1 MMSGSAAIAA
11 VAAAASGAASSKRPT
26 PEQMRVLA
34 EEGKTLPA
42 LVPRVAELERTLEE
56 HEEWVASAR
65 ELLGPKKPPKPPEP
79 GMIPGNPDDAR
90 GSGAE
95 LAKAALEA
103 ATDAEAAE
111 RRRREKKKKGGKGG
125 KAGAEGA
132 KASGADAAALD
143 AAQKRAEA
151 ERAERTLERV
161 AERLAEREAA
171 LAAGEDGGAGAG
183 PVRTVPARPSMARVA
198 ELCAAGEGLP
208 LKSEEGT
215 ELAAA
220 AQAAAG
226 WTDRLKKLVV
236 RPRSS
241 AGAHAIAVDDA
252 ATALRLVADSIR
264 AAISDLE
271 GTGEPPESEE
281 GQFCLCRQ
289 PGGRE
294 MLGCDECG
302 DWYHLRCAQVT
313 ANFARTAKHYVC
325 QACRAAKGDVFKLH
339 RPDASTHRHIHRT
352 RRPSLASLGELLLE
366 AMDFVGEAPEEALI
380 ADVFR
385 EHARW
390 RRAVKAAK
398 ARRESIVGVETAARA
413 AKEAWEAA
421 EALAAVPRDA
431 RRARIQEVSDR
442 AAAVQHAQLLAGT
455 TAMAAALLGAGG
467 QGTAATAL
475 EATQRAAHMAPEQQL
490 DALGQQ
496 VAVSYTHLTLPTI
509 LLV

>member
-1 MMSGSAAIAA
+1 
-11 VAAAASGAASSKRPT
+11 
-26 PEQMRVLA
+26 
-34 EEGKTLPA
+34 
-42 LVPRVAELERTLEE
+42 
-56 HEEWVASAR
+56 
-65 ELLGPKKPPKPPEP
+65 
-79 GMIPGNPDDAR
+79 
-90 GSGAE
+90 
-95 LAKAALEA
+95 
-103 ATDAEAAE
+103 
-111 RRRREKKKKGGKGG
+111 
-125 KAGAEGA
+125 
-132 KASGADAAALD
+132 
-143 AAQKRAEA
+143 
-151 ERAERTLERV
+151 
-161 AERLAEREAA
+161 
-171 LAAGEDGGAGAG
+171 
-183 PVRTVPARPSMARVA
+183 MARVA

-220 AQAAAG
+220 ARTRAAG

-236 RPRSS
+236 RPPVER
-241 AGAHAIAVDDA
+241 GRAHAIAVDDA
-252 ATALRLVADSIR
+252 ATALRLIAASIR

-302 DWYHLRCAQVT
+302 DCTTFRCAQVT

-380 ADVFR
+380 AEVFR

-431 RRARIQEVSDR
+431 RRARDPGGFPIARRRCSTR
-442 AAAVQHAQLLAGT
+442 SCSRGRRWRRRFSARG
-455 TAMAAALLGAGG
+455 GAGHRG
-467 QGTAATAL
+467 DGARGGAAR
-475 EATQRAAHMAPEQQL
+475 RAHAPEQQL

-496 VAVSYTHLTLPTI
+496 VAGAVAIEQQQLMQLKSAVTAAAATARAGLAPVGTG
-509 LLV
+509 

>member
-1 MMSGSAAIAA
+1 
-11 VAAAASGAASSKRPT
+11 
-26 PEQMRVLA
+26 
-34 EEGKTLPA
+34 
-42 LVPRVAELERTLEE
+42 
-56 HEEWVASAR
+56 
-65 ELLGPKKPPKPPEP
+65 
-79 GMIPGNPDDAR
+79 
-90 GSGAE
+90 
-95 LAKAALEA
+95 
-103 ATDAEAAE
+103 
-111 RRRREKKKKGGKGG
+111 
-125 KAGAEGA
+125 
-132 KASGADAAALD
+132 
-143 AAQKRAEA
+143 
-151 ERAERTLERV
+151 
-161 AERLAEREAA
+161 
-171 LAAGEDGGAGAG
+171 
-183 PVRTVPARPSMARVA
+183 
-198 ELCAAGEGLP
+198 
-208 LKSEEGT
+208 
-215 ELAAA
+215 
-220 AQAAAG
+220 
-226 WTDRLKKLVV
+226 
-236 RPRSS
+236 
-241 AGAHAIAVDDA
+241 
-252 ATALRLVADSIR
+252 
-264 AAISDLE
+264 
-271 GTGEPPESEE
+271 
-281 GQFCLCRQ
+281 
-289 PGGRE
+289 

-380 ADVFR
+380 AEVFR

-475 EATQRAAHMAPEQQL
+475 EATQRDRPRRVGLGDVRRLLATPVTRPSDRSREHEHCERREQ
-490 DALGQQ
+490 DPGRRRCGERTAR
-496 VAVSYTHLTLPTI
+496 
-509 LLV
+509 